1 MCNRMPTCTSLH
13 EMRMNVRYL
22 LLSISPQTRVTLSC
36 DRLLFGRG
44 DQALVTKQTRLKL
57 LAVA

>member
-1 MCNRMPTCTSLH
+1 MCNRMPTCTLLH

-22 LLSISPQTRVTLSC
+22 LLSISPQARVTLSC

-44 DQALVTKQTRLKL
+44 DQALVTK
-57 LAVA
+57 